1 MRRFAPL
8 INRDIPVCRKPLL
21 IGGLVMIHS
30 CTDVKNALLNCLE
43 SMSENPWL
51 YSNKT
56 NQFSRQRKISFTDAV
71 LSTISM
77 QRSSS
82 KTEILKYYDFLPD
95 APSHSALIQQRS
107 KLKPQAF
114 EELFYHFTDALSP
127 DSTLKGYRLFAVDG
141 TDIYIPRNPKD
152 TDTYRITDKY
162 GKGFNML
169 HLNAAFDLKASLYTD
184 IIIQP
189 VNHINEYLAL
199 CDMIDHFSM
208 SHPMEKALF
217 IADRGFASF
226 NVFAHAA
233 ENNAFFLIRAKD
245 PGARSMLSKIELPSD
260 PEFDITFERWLTRR
274 NTKTVKAQ
282 PEVFKT
288 VASRIFDYLEPKSQ
302 KIYYICFRI
311 IRILLPDGSS
321 EYLYTNLP
329 KEDFSL
335 SEIRDLYNLRWG
347 IETAFRDIKYAAG
360 MLFFHSRKKQL
371 VLQEIYAKLILY
383 NFSEAI
389 TSGIVLRKKSS
400 RFVYRINF
408 TRALSL
414 CAEYLRR
421 CRRGKPRIELDK
433 LLSKDLIPERP
444 ERSSPR
450 YIRARTAASF
460 LYR

>member
-8 INRDIPVCRKPLL
+8 INRDIPVCRNPLM

-30 CTDVKNALLNCLE
+30 CTDVKNALLNCLG

-51 YSNKT
+51 YSNQT
-56 NQFSRQRKISFTDAV
+56 NQFSRKRKISFTDAV

-82 KTEILKYYDFLPD
+82 KAEILKCYDFLPD

-141 TDIYIPRNPKD
+141 TDIYIPRDPKD

-233 ENNAFFLIRAKD
+233 ENNAFFLIRAREKG
-245 PGARSMLSKIELPSD
+245 PKSMLSKTDLP
-260 PEFDITFERWLTRR
+260 
-274 NTKTVKAQ
+274 

-288 VASRIFDYLEPKSQ
+288 VASMIFDYLEPKSQ

-389 TSGIVLRKKSS
+389 TSGIAIRKKSS
-400 RFVYRINF
+400 RFAYRINF

-421 CRRGKPRIELDK
+421 CRRGKPRLELDK

-444 ERSSPR
+444 GRSSPR
-450 YIRARTAASF
+450 FIRARTAASF
-460 LYR
+460 QYR